1 MRDGN
6 RLEAECSSRSSGSL
20 IPMTVG
26 SAFAPVP
33 PSRRRRGAGRQ
44 FLVIGD
50 VLDGVI
56 VTTGADRVGM
66 SDPDAVVRTRPS
78 GQAAN
83 TAAWL
88 GWLGVHVDFV
98 GRVGVDDVYRHGT
111 ALTNAGVTPHL
122 GYDRSD
128 VTGVVVAVHA
138 PHGEVA
144 MTDESA
150 SGRLDLRT
158 VDRGLLDDADLVHL
172 AGDGLFHASGPDHLR
187 TLVRRAHTAGARV
200 SVRPPSDV
208 RIASFGADALLDAL
222 DGVDVL
228 LPTGPEALALTG
240 SDDPGEAS
248 RRLAERFPLVIV
260 TLGPDGVLVARPGRT
275 PQPVPGA
282 DVAVVDPTG
291 VDDAFAAGFLSA
303 WATDPVRFGAAAREG
318 VRVAAR
324 SLTMIG
330 PRPV

>member
-1 MRDGN
+1 MS
-6 RLEAECSSRSSGSL
+6 A
-20 IPMTVG
+20 G
-26 SAFAPVP
+26 SAFANVP
-33 PSRRRRGAGRQ
+33 PSRRRRGAGRR

-56 VTTGADRVGM
+56 VTTSADRMGT

-98 GRVGVDDVYRHGT
+98 GRVGVDDVYRHGL

-128 VTGVVVAVHA
+128 VTGVIVAVHA
-138 PHGEVA
+138 PHGEVT

-158 VDRGLLDDADLVHL
+158 VDQSLLAHADVVHL
-172 AGDGLFHASGPDHLR
+172 AGDGLFHASEPRQLAA
-187 TLVRRAHTAGARV
+187 LVRRATDAGARV
-200 SVRPPSDV
+200 SVRPPSDA
-208 RIASFGADALLDAL
+208 RITSFGAESLLDAL

-240 SDDPGEAS
+240 SADPVDAAG
-248 RRLAERFPLVIV
+248 RLTERVPLVIV
-260 TLGPDGVLVARPGRT
+260 TLAKAGVLVARRGRT
-275 PQPVPGA
+275 PQTVPGTA
-282 DVAVVDPTG
+282 VGVVDPTG

-324 SLTMIG
+324 SLAMIG